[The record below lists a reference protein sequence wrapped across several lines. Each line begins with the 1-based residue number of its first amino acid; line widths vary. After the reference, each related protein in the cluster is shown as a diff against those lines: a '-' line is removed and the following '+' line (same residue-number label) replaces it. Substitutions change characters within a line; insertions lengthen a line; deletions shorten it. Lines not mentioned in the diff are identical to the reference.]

1 MNDRY
6 DAIVIG
12 VGAMGSAAFFELAR
26 RGARVLAV
34 EQFDPGHDRGSSH
47 GESRIIRLAYFEH
60 PSYVPLVREARH
72 RWAEIQRRTQER
84 IFLEIGCVEIGFPGA
99 PLIRRSLEA
108 ARQHSLDV
116 EEMDAREI
124 RRRFPAFDVPDDWTG
139 HFQSGGGLLIPE
151 LAIRNFVSEAVRLG
165 GTLMTGTKVKRVDS
179 GAKYPEIDLGSER
192 VSAESVIVTAG
203 AWLTQLVDV
212 PLPLEI
218 SRQVVGWF
226 EPQVAASFTPAALP
240 VFLLATPDNAYYG
253 FPNYNGSGWKAAS
266 HLHGRLLERADV
278 KRQDAGP
285 DDETQIRR
293 MVSDYMPD
301 GNGPLLK
308 MQTCM
313 YTSTPDGH
321 FLIDR
326 VANAPRIVLASA
338 CSGHG
343 FKFAPVIG
351 EILADMAEGKK
362 PAFPIDG
369 FSADMSRRL
378 SPVQLF

>member
-6 DAIVIG
+6 DAVVIG
-12 VGAMGSAAFFELAR
+12 LGAMGSAAFFELAK
-26 RGARVLAV
+26 RGARVLGI

-60 PSYVPLVREARH
+60 PSYVPLVQEARH
-72 RWAEIQRRTQER
+72 RWAEIQQRADET
-84 IFLEIGCVEIGFPGA
+84 IFLDIGCVEIGFPGA

-108 ARQHSLDV
+108 ARQHSLHVD
-116 EEMDAREI
+116 EMDARDI
-124 RRRFPAFDVPDDWTG
+124 RMRFPAFDVPDDWTG
-139 HFQSGGGLLIPE
+139 HFQADGGLLIPE
-151 LAIRNFVSEAVRLG
+151 LAIKTFVREAVRLG
-165 GTLMTGTKVKRVDS
+165 GTLMAGTKVRRIES
-179 GAKYPEIDLGSER
+179 GSKYPEIDLGAGR
-192 VSAESVIVTAG
+192 VSAERVIVTAG
-203 AWLTQLVDV
+203 AWLTELVDI

-226 EPQVAASFTPAALP
+226 EPQVAASFTPEALP

-253 FPNYNGSGWKAAS
+253 FPNHRESGWKAAS
-266 HLHGRLLERADV
+266 HLHGRSLQNADAL
-278 KRQDAGP
+278 RQDAAP
-285 DDETQIRR
+285 DDEAQIRR

-301 GNGPLLK
+301 GNGPLRK

-313 YTSTPDGH
+313 YTNTPDGH

-326 VANAPRIVLASA
+326 AAHDARIIVASA

-351 EILADMAEGKK
+351 AILADMAEDKT